1 MPILGYNVAM
11 TVGELIEQQALAAG
25 YSPSSAKALVF
36 PVNEAAKTMSELSV
50 TLEKPMKM
58 MAEMAESIKPQLE
71 VLKDIK
77 FPDISNYKSSFIP
90 DSFYNEQNELLVP
103 QFINPV
109 QEVRIVN
116 VEDLTGLSNAKRE
129 KEYLVGS
136 YHLPQNAVWESLDI
150 QFMDGHFVKVSY
162 IGMESKKF
170 DYKDMGFIN
179 MKTIKPDLKW
189 KLLLAIANN
198 GGALTNAKWERE
210 FGRNVK
216 YELNEGLKRFFN
228 MSTNPI
234 PHYTKKH
241 GYKALFTLRPEK

>member
-1 MPILGYNVAM
+1 M

-36 PVNEAAKTMSELSV
+36 PVNEAAKTMGELSA

-58 MAEMAESIKPQLE
+58 MAEMRESIKPQLE
-71 VLKDIK
+71 VLKGIK
-77 FPDISNYKSSFIP
+77 FPDISNYKSSWIP

-103 QFINPV
+103 QYINPV

-116 VEDLTGLSNAKRE
+116 LDEITGTNAKRE

-189 KLLLAIANN
+189 KLLLTIANN

-241 GYKALFTLRPEK
+241 GYRTLFTLRPEK